1 LLEVEVRVVEF
12 IDSVMMGGM
21 DVFKFGIAGRLFF
34 GRFGVG
40 GLGVGYCEEGVGVC
54 VRVG

>member
-1 LLEVEVRVVEF
+1 MRVVEF

-21 DVFKFGIAGRLFF
+21 DVFEFRVAGGLFF

-40 GLGVGYCEEGVGVC
+40 GLCVGDCEEGVGVR